1 MARKSA
7 LINAME
13 LSARKAARKLVRDFN
28 EVEHLQVSRKGPAD
42 FVSQADLAAEATLRE
57 ELGRL
62 RPEFGFI
69 LEEGGVIDAQDGTH
83 YWVVDPLD
91 GTTNFLHG
99 LPHFA
104 ISIGVKAGKDII
116 AGIVLDPVKDELF
129 WAERGQGAFL
139 NDRRLRVSSRRKM
152 ADCILATGI
161 PFVGIADHDKF
172 LKEVAEVMAVSGG
185 VRRYGAAALD
195 LAYVAA
201 GRFDGFWERNLKE
214 WDIAAGIIIAREAG
228 ALVSQLDGGEK
239 ILEKGDILATNDGI
253 NQAMLDIFRN
263 IRLGKTPSSARSGNA
278 EVR

>member
-13 LSARKAARKLVRDFN
+13 ISARKAARKLLRDFN

-42 FVSQADLAAEATLRE
+42 FVSQADLTCEATLRD
-57 ELGRL
+57 ELGRF
-62 RPEFGFI
+62 RPEFGFQ
-69 LEEGGVIDAQDGTH
+69 LEEGGFVEAKDGIH

-104 ISIGVKAGKDII
+104 ISIGVKAGKEII
-116 AGIVLDPVKDELF
+116 AGLILDPVTDELF
-129 WAERGQGAFL
+129 WAEKGGGAYM
-139 NDRRLRVSSRRKM
+139 NDRRLRVSSRTRM
-152 ADCILATGI
+152 PDCIFATGI
-161 PFVGIADHDKF
+161 PFTGKEDHGKF
-172 LKEVAEVMAVSGG
+172 LKELEKVMEVSAG
-185 VRRYGAAALD
+185 VRRYGAASLD

-201 GRFDGFWERNLKE
+201 GRFDGFWERNLAE

-239 ILEKGDILATNDGI
+239 MLEKGDILATNSGI
-253 NQAMLDIFRN
+253 NNAMLEIFRN
-263 IRLGKTPSSARSGNA
+263 LRLGR
-278 EVR
+278 

>member
-7 LINAME
+7 IINAME
-13 LSARKAARKLVRDFN
+13 LSARKAARKLLRDFN

-42 FVSQADLAAEATLRE
+42 FVSQADLTCEATLRE

-62 RPEFGFI
+62 RPDFGFI
-69 LEEGGVIDAQDGTH
+69 LEEGGVVESKDGIH
-83 YWVVDPLD
+83 NWVVDPLD

-104 ISIGVKAGKDII
+104 ISIGVKAGKEII
-116 AGIVLDPVKDELF
+116 AGIILDPVKDELF
-129 WAERGQGAFL
+129 WAEKGGGAYM
-139 NDRRLRVSSRRKM
+139 NDRRLRVSSRTKM
-152 ADCILATGI
+152 TDCILATGI
-161 PFVGIADHDKF
+161 PFTGKADHGKF
-172 LKEVAEVMAVSGG
+172 LKELEHVMSVSAG

-201 GRFDGFWERNLKE
+201 GRYDGYWERNLAE

-239 ILEKGDILATNDGI
+239 MLEKGDILATNSGI
-253 NQAMLDIFRN
+253 NSSMLEMFRK
-263 IRLGKTPSSARSGNA
+263 IRLGK
-278 EVR
+278 

>member
-13 LSARKAARKLVRDFN
+13 LSARKAARKLLRDFN

-42 FVSQADLAAEATLRE
+42 FVTQADLTAEATLRE

-69 LEEGGVIDAQDGTH
+69 LEEGGVVEAQDGIH

-129 WAERGQGAFL
+129 WAEKGQGSFL
-139 NDRRLRVSSRRKM
+139 NDRRLRVSSRKKM

-172 LKEVAEVMAVSGG
+172 LKEVAEVMSVSAGI
-185 VRRYGAAALD
+185 RRYGAAALD

-201 GRFDGFWERNLKE
+201 GRFDGFWERNLSE

-239 ILEKGDILATNDGI
+239 MLEKGDILATNDGI
-253 NQAMLDIFRN
+253 NQAMLDIFRK
-263 IRLGKTPSSARSGNA
+263 IRLGR
-278 EVR
+278 

>member
-13 LSARKAARKLVRDFN
+13 LSARKAARKLNRDFN

-42 FVSQADLAAEATLRE
+42 FVSQADLTAEATLRE

-69 LEEGGVIDAQDGTH
+69 LEEGGVVPSKDGIH
-83 YWVVDPLD
+83 NWVVDPLD

-104 ISIGVKAGKDII
+104 ISIGVKAGKEII
-116 AGIVLDPVKDELF
+116 AGIVLDTIRDELF
-129 WAERGQGAFL
+129 WAEKGVGAYM
-139 NDRRLRVSSRRKM
+139 NSRRLRVSNRKNM

-161 PFVGIADHDKF
+161 PFAGVADHDKF
-172 LKEVAEVMAVSGG
+172 LKEAEAVMEVSAGIRRFGVAS
-185 VRRYGAAALD
+185 LD

-214 WDIAAGIIIAREAG
+214 WDMAAGIIIAREAG
-228 ALVSQLDGGEK
+228 AMVSQLDGGEK
-239 ILEKGDILATNDGI
+239 MLEKGDILATAGGI
-253 NQAMLDIFRN
+253 NKSMLDIFRK
-263 IRLGKTPSSARSGNA
+263 IRLGR
-278 EVR
+278 

>member
-1 MARKSA
+1 MARKTA

-42 FVSQADLAAEATLRE
+42 FVSQADLTAEATLIE
-57 ELGRL
+57 ELSRL

-69 LEEGGVIDAQDGTH
+69 LEEGGVIESKDGIH
-83 YWVVDPLD
+83 SWVIDPLD

-116 AGIVLDPVKDELF
+116 AGIILDPLKDELF
-129 WAERGQGAFL
+129 WAEKGLGAFV
-139 NDRRLRVSSRRKM
+139 NDRRLRVSSRRNM
-152 ADCILATGI
+152 ADCIFATGI
-161 PFVGIADHDKF
+161 PFMGTADHDKF
-172 LKEVAEVMAVSGG
+172 LKEVAEVMAVSAG
-185 VRRYGAAALD
+185 VRRYGAASLD

-201 GRFDGFWERNLKE
+201 GRFDGFWERNLQE

-228 ALVSQLDGGEK
+228 AMVSQMDGGDK
-239 ILEKGDILATNDGI
+239 MLEKGDILATNGGS
-253 NQAMLDIFRN
+253 NKAMLDIFRK
-263 IRLGKTPSSARSGNA
+263 IRLGR
-278 EVR
+278 

>member
-13 LSARKAARKLVRDFN
+13 LSARKAARKMLRDFN

-42 FVSQADLAAEATLRE
+42 FVSQADLTAEATLRE

-62 RPEFGFI
+62 RPDYGFI
-69 LEEGGVIDAQDGTH
+69 LEEGGVVEAKDGIH

-104 ISIGVKAGKDII
+104 ISIAVKAGKEVI
-116 AGIVLDPVKDELF
+116 AGLVLDPVKDELF
-129 WAERGQGAFL
+129 WAEKGQGSYM
-139 NDRRLRVSSRRKM
+139 NERRLRVSSRSRM
-152 ADCILATGI
+152 TDCIFATGI
-161 PFVGIADHDKF
+161 PFNGVADHEKF
-172 LKEVAEVMAVSGG
+172 LKELASVMAVSAG
-185 VRRYGAAALD
+185 VRRYGAASLD

-201 GRFDGFWERNLKE
+201 GRFDGFWERNLSE

-228 ALVSQLDGGEK
+228 ALVSQLDGGERM
-239 ILEKGDILATNDGI
+239 LEKGDILATNAGI
-253 NQAMLDIFRN
+253 NGAMMEIFRK
-263 IRLGKTPSSARSGNA
+263 IRLGR
-278 EVR
+278 

>member
-13 LSARKAARKLVRDFN
+13 LSARKAARKMLRDFN

-42 FVSQADLAAEATLRE
+42 FVSQADLSAEATLRE

-69 LEEGGVIDAQDGTH
+69 LEEGGFVESKDGIH

-99 LPHFA
+99 IPHFA
-104 ISIGVKAGKDII
+104 ISIGVKAGKEVI
-116 AGIVLDPVKDELF
+116 AGIILDPVKDELF
-129 WAERGQGAFL
+129 WAEKGVGSFM
-139 NDRRLRVSSRRKM
+139 NDRRLRVSSRTRM

-161 PFVGIADHDKF
+161 PFTGVADHEKF
-172 LKEVAEVMAVSGG
+172 LKELASVMAVSAG
-185 VRRYGAAALD
+185 VRRFGAAALD

-201 GRFDGFWERNLKE
+201 GRFDGFWERNLSE
-214 WDIAAGIIIAREAG
+214 WDMAAGIIIAREAG

-239 ILEKGDILATNDGI
+239 MLEKGDILATNSGI
-253 NQAMLDIFRN
+253 NNAMMDILRKN
-263 IRLGKTPSSARSGNA
+263 RLSK
-278 EVR
+278 

>member
-13 LSARKAARKLVRDFN
+13 LSARKAARKLLRDFN

-42 FVSQADLAAEATLRE
+42 FVTQADLTAEATLRE
-57 ELGRL
+57 ELGRF
-62 RPEFGFI
+62 RPDFGFI
-69 LEEGGVIDAQDGTH
+69 LEESGVVDAKDGTH

-129 WAERGQGAFL
+129 WAEKGAGAFV
-139 NDRRLRVSSRRKM
+139 NDRRLRVSSRRNM

-161 PFVGIADHDKF
+161 PFVGVADHDKF
-172 LKEVAEVMAVSGG
+172 LQEAAAVMAVSAG
-185 VRRYGAAALD
+185 VRRFGAAALD

-201 GRFDGFWERNLKE
+201 GRFDGFWERNLAE
-214 WDIAAGIIIAREAG
+214 WDMAAGIIIAREAG
-228 ALVSQLDGGEK
+228 AMVSQLNGGDK
-239 ILEKGDILATNDGI
+239 MLDKGDILATNGGI
-253 NQAMLDIFRN
+253 NKSMLDIFRK
-263 IRLGKTPSSARSGNA
+263 IQLGR
-278 EVR
+278 

>member
-13 LSARKAARKLVRDFN
+13 LSARKAARKLLRDFN

-42 FVSQADLAAEATLRE
+42 FVTQADLTAEATLRE

-62 RPEFGFI
+62 RPDFGFI
-69 LEEGGVIDAQDGTH
+69 LEEGGVIEAKDGIH
-83 YWVVDPLD
+83 SWVVDPLD

-129 WAERGQGAFL
+129 WAEKGQGAFL
-139 NDRRLRVSSRRKM
+139 NDRRLRVSSRKKM

-172 LKEVAEVMAVSGG
+172 LTEVAEVMTVSAGI
-185 VRRYGAAALD
+185 RRYGAAALD

-201 GRFDGFWERNLKE
+201 GRFDGFWERNLSE

-239 ILEKGDILATNDGI
+239 MLEKGDILATNDGI
-253 NQAMLDIFRN
+253 NQAMLDIFRK
-263 IRLGKTPSSARSGNA
+263 IRLGR
-278 EVR
+278 